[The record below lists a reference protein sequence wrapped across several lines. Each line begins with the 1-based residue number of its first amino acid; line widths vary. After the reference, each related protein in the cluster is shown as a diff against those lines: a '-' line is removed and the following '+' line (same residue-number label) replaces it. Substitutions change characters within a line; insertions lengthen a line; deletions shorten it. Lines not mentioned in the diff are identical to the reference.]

1 MKKTKY
7 YYNPTSLRF
16 EKVEVSR
23 MRIAMQVFGW
33 ICTALVFG
41 GIIVW
46 IAFSFF
52 DSPKERYLK
61 KQIAEMEFEY
71 ELMGNKLDTMVVILE
86 QLQYRDDNIYRTIF
100 EAEPVSRN
108 ERLAGIGGSE
118 RFTRM
123 SNLDNAELVKS
134 TALKLELIRRKMV
147 VQSKSYDE
155 VSELI
160 KNKEDLLSHTPAIQ
174 PVSNKDLNRISSGF
188 GYRIHPVYKF
198 AKMHEGLDF
207 TAPRGTDVYAAADGV
222 VAVANVSSSGY
233 GNEIV
238 INHGYGYKTRYAH
251 LNGFAVRQG
260 QKVKRGELIGYVGN
274 TGLSTAPHLHY
285 EVEKDGFKV
294 DPINFFYNDL
304 TPEQYLKVIE
314 LANQNNQSY
323 D

>member
-1 MKKTKY
+1 
-7 YYNPTSLRF
+7 
-16 EKVEVSR
+16 
-23 MRIAMQVFGW
+23 
-33 ICTALVFG
+33 
-41 GIIVW
+41 
-46 IAFSFF
+46 
-52 DSPKERYLK
+52 
-61 KQIAEMEFEY
+61 
-71 ELMGNKLDTMVVILE
+71 
-86 QLQYRDDNIYRTIF
+86 
-100 EAEPVSRN
+100 
-108 ERLAGIGGSE
+108 
-118 RFTRM
+118 
-123 SNLDNAELVKS
+123 LVKS

-222 VAVANVSSSGY
+222 IAVANVSSSGY

>member
-7 YYNPTSLRF
+7 YYNPNSLRF
-16 EKVEVSR
+16 EKLEISR
-23 MRIAMQVFGW
+23 LRVALTIFGW
-33 ICTALVFG
+33 VCTALVFA

-46 IAFSFF
+46 IAFTWF

-71 ELMGNKLDTMVVILE
+71 ELMTDKLDTMAIILNE
-86 QLQYRDDNIYRTIF
+86 LQYRDDNIYRTIF
-100 EAEPVSRN
+100 EADPVSRN
-108 ERLAGIGGSE
+108 ERLVGIGGSE
-118 RFTRM
+118 RFGRM

-134 TALKLELIRRKMV
+134 TALKLELIKRRMV

-155 VSELI
+155 LSDMVRD
-160 KNKEDLLSHTPAIQ
+160 KEKLLAHTPAIQ
-174 PVSNKDLNRISSGF
+174 PVSNKDLERISSGF

-207 TAPRGTDVYAAADGV
+207 TAPRGTDVFATADGV
-222 VAVANVSSSGY
+222 VETANISSRGY

-238 INHGYGYKTRYAH
+238 INHGYGYKSRYAH
-251 LNGFAVRQG
+251 LNGFAVKQG

-285 EVEKDGFKV
+285 EVEKDGIKV
-294 DPINFFYNDL
+294 NPINFFYNDL
-304 TPEQYLKVIE
+304 TPEQYLRVID
-314 LANQNNQSY
+314 LANQYNQSY

>member
-222 VAVANVSSSGY
+222 IAVANVSSSGY

>member
-86 QLQYRDDNIYRTIF
+86 ELQYRDDNIYRTIF

-222 VAVANVSSSGY
+222 IAVANVSSSGY

>member
-16 EKVEVSR
+16 EKIEVSR

-86 QLQYRDDNIYRTIF
+86 ELQYRDDNIYRTIF

-222 VAVANVSSSGY
+222 IAVANVSSSGY